1 MIRLLVDGKAY
12 EYHASGERVAL
23 VPEVQDSNVGEPRM
37 PPLPGQETFQ
47 RVEIADTGL
56 SFEVPVGWLRL
67 APAWAWVPA
76 EGSGLR
82 LGVNW
87 MDLQPPMKPEAAM
100 LPSPSQVLSSEQVV
114 LSWGQ
119 GRCVVLEVYVPAAQ
133 GGDAKAPVES
143 VEIHVL
149 VVVNQEGVR
158 RGYGLYVRGDTA
170 EELAG
175 LEPLL
180 GRVLET
186 STLESNR

>member
-1 MIRLLVDGKAY
+1 
-12 EYHASGERVAL
+12 
-23 VPEVQDSNVGEPRM
+23 M

-47 RVEIADTGL
+47 RVEIADTEL
-56 SFEVPVGWLRL
+56 SFEVPLGWLRL
-67 APAWAWVPA
+67 ASAWAWVPA

-119 GRCVVLEVYVPAAQ
+119 GRRVVLEVYVPAAQ

-158 RGYGLYVRGDTA
+158 CGYDLYVRGATA

-180 GRVLET
+180 GRVLDT
-186 STLESNR
+186 STLQSNR